1 MDAPNIKFQ
10 LIYHIVSD
18 DKNILS
24 VSDLC
29 DIANVSGRLSI
40 LTSKVVRMEI

>member
-10 LIYHIVSD
+10 LIYDIVSD

-29 DIANVSGRLSI
+29 NIANVSRSG
-40 LTSKVVRMEI
+40 